1 MRQLFF
7 NRPMF
12 CAVMAFSVC
21 IIFAG
26 IVSPALADNSSL
38 APQSKLRM
46 TIVQWSSSKSQYERW
61 DAISGE
67 YTVSDASTLVLP
79 FLGPVPVGQM
89 DVTDLANEIA
99 KRLQEKISLVQQP
112 TVTLEILEYPPI
124 YVTGSV
130 SRPGEYKFHPGL
142 TVLQS
147 LTMSGGPLRGTSQQ
161 YLQTINLN
169 GELQEIEQALLRHSA
184 KLARLRAE
192 TAGST
197 DITFEQSPGIDQQYA
212 TAIFDQERVIIR
224 ARSNA
229 LDRQSKAFAEL
240 GDLLNTEVDTLK
252 EKLRGAEGNIKSVE
266 DQLTS
271 VRTLV
276 EQGLAIASRQLEL
289 ERLLT
294 AYRSDRLDILTATMR
309 ARQGISEARRNLEG
323 LHDTR
328 RSEIAS
334 ELQSEQ
340 ASFDQLKMKRDT
352 TQKLLIENLLEGNRF
367 QRPGED
373 LPLAFTVSRRKGS
386 QITQFA
392 ASETTTL
399 APGDV
404 LKVAQPLS
412 GSGLSGA
419 TAVPP
424 AQTGPQSD
432 DQASQ

>member
-1 MRQLFF
+1 MRQLIF
-7 NRPMF
+7 NPGMF
-12 CAVMAFSVC
+12 CATLTVS
-21 IIFAG
+21 AG
-26 IVSPALADNSSL
+26 IMFVGIATPALADSMPL

-46 TIVQWSSSKSQYERW
+46 TVIQWSSSKSQYERW

-79 FLGPVPVGQM
+79 FIGRVPVGPM
-89 DVTDLANEIA
+89 DVNDLADEIA
-99 KRLQEKISLVQQP
+99 ERLQEKISLVQRP
-112 TVTLEILEYPPI
+112 TVTLEVLEYPPI
-124 YVTGSV
+124 YVAGDVT
-130 SRPGEYKFHPGL
+130 RPGEYKFYPGL

-147 LTMSGGPLRGTSQQ
+147 LAMSGGPRRAANQQ
-161 YLQTINLN
+161 HLQTINLK
-169 GELQEIEQALLRHSA
+169 GELQEIEQTLLRHSA

-192 TAGST
+192 MAGTT
-197 DITFEQSPGIDQQYA
+197 DITFEQSSDTDQHYA
-212 TAIFDQERVIIR
+212 AAIFDQERVINR

-252 EKLRGAEGNIKSVE
+252 EKLQGAEANVKSVE
-266 DQLTS
+266 DQLNS

-276 EQGLAIASRQLEL
+276 EQGLAITSRQLEL

-294 AYRSDRLDILTATMR
+294 AYRADRLDILTAMMR

-323 LHDTR
+323 LHDAR

-340 ASFDQLKMKRDT
+340 ADFDQLKMKRET
-352 TQKLLIENLLEGNRF
+352 TQKLLIENLLESDRSPG
-367 QRPGED
+367 PGED
-373 LPLAFTVSRRKGS
+373 IPLAFTVSRRKDG
-386 QITQFA
+386 QINQFV

-404 LKVAQPLS
+404 VKVVQPL
-412 GSGLSGA
+412 LSGGSPRA
-419 TAVPP
+419 TPAISKAVP
-424 AQTGPQSD
+424 

>member
-1 MRQLFF
+1 MGQLFF
-7 NRPMF
+7 NRHKF
-12 CAVMAFSVC
+12 CSAMASSAC

-26 IVSPALADNSSL
+26 IVSPALAGSTSL
-38 APQSKLRM
+38 TPQSKLRM

-67 YTVSDASTLVLP
+67 YTVSDTSTLVLP
-79 FLGPVPVGQM
+79 FIGPVPVGSM

-99 KRLQEKISLVQQP
+99 KRLQEKISLVQRP
-112 TVTLEILEYPPI
+112 TVTLEVLEYPAI
-124 YVTGSV
+124 YVTGAV

-142 TVLQS
+142 TVLQL
-147 LTMSGGPLRGTSQQ
+147 LTMSGGPLRITSQQ

-169 GELQEIEQALLRHSA
+169 GELQEIEQALLRHAA

-192 TAGST
+192 MAGST
-197 DITFEQSPGIDQQYA
+197 DITFEQPPGIDQQYA
-212 TAIFDQERVIIR
+212 AAIFDQERVIIR
-224 ARSNA
+224 TRSNA
-229 LDRQSKAFAEL
+229 LDRQSKAYAEL
-240 GDLLNTEVDTLK
+240 GELLNTEVDTLK
-252 EKLRGAEGNIKSVE
+252 EKLQGAEDNIKSVE
-266 DQLTS
+266 DQLNS

-276 EQGLAIASRQLEL
+276 EQGLAITSRQLEL

-340 ASFDQLKMKRDT
+340 ANFDQLKMKRDT
-352 TQKLLIENLLEGNRF
+352 TQKLLIENLLDGNRY
-367 QRPGED
+367 QGQGED
-373 LPLAFTVSRRKGS
+373 LPLAFTVSRRKDE

-404 LKVAQPLS
+404 VKVIQPLPS
-412 GSGLSGA
+412 GELSRA
-419 TAVPP
+419 MPVPP
-424 AQTGPQSD
+424 AEKGPQFD
-432 DQASQ
+432 VQASQ